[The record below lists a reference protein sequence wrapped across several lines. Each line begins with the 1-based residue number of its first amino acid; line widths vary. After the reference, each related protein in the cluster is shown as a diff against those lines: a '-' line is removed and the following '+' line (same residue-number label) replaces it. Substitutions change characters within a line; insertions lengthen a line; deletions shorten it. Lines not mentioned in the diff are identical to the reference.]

1 MDRSALI
8 PYEQAFKSK
17 YARNLRISHFINERI
32 STWND
37 DQWDQ
42 HIRVLKT
49 IPPKTLAKQLQ
60 SEFSLFEILSWIL
73 LRPTCGRGLR
83 TTYAGSGCI
92 RRFRMHRLGSS
103 K

>member
-8 PYEQAFKSK
+8 PYEQDFRLK

-32 STWND
+32 SSWKD

-60 SEFSLFEILSWIL
+60 SELSLFEILSWIL
-73 LRPTCGRGLR
+73 LRPALWLR
-83 TTYAGSGCI
+83 AAHYI
-92 RRFRMHRLGSS
+92 RRFLMHRLGSS